1 MLRGAH
7 NAPPSEQRTI
17 KLYRAAVL
25 AAHGDMNGA
34 PMGKVSARELSAE
47 HW

>member
-1 MLRGAH
+1 MLRDAH

-17 KLYRAAVL
+17 KLYKAAVL
-25 AAHGDMNGA
+25 RTENGA